1 MDVYMRRLVLI
12 FVALASIVSFTFC
25 SFRENEI
32 VLDTIEAYINEYPDS
47 ALVALS
53 EIDESRIR
61 GKACKNHY
69 NLLMAQAKDK
79 CFIDETDDSLMLSVV
94 DYYSKVRNKEKL
106 FKAYYYLGRIQQN
119 AGRYPEAML
128 SFIEAE
134 QLIEASE
141 TEFQKGL
148 LYAQF
153 GKLYE
158 QQMNLA
164 DALSAFEKASYY
176 YIKAGS
182 LPHQYYTTLD
192 IGHLYLRM
200 CNYGAAESPIKE
212 VMEWAYQSGND
223 YLTGYACDLLCMLY
237 EAMGDFQSLN
247 DLLNSNYAASC
258 PNSLIRNLSLAYK
271 SAMDNCPALVQRYFD
286 SAWTAAISATDSA
299 TIYHQEYLVYQLSG
313 QDDVALAAHEKL
325 LAIQD
330 SLVRSAL
337 QQPLQYI
344 QAEYYK
350 TKASYIELQAKSRYV
365 IAGLL
370 ITLLMVTLCVI
381 VISYKRKLEKKNN
394 EIDQYIEQVE
404 GLRNDI
410 DKNLAENAAMM
421 SVIDGKDDN
430 IRNMEASIA
439 ELFSKQYKFLDKLC
453 SVYYETHGCRKDK
466 DAIYKQVKTEIERFS
481 TDKKFLHEL
490 ESILNL
496 HLDGVMKT
504 IRSELPN
511 LSEMDFRLLC
521 FLLSGFSAKT
531 ISVFTGDSTGNIYVK
546 KYRLI
551 NEIKS
556 LDSHIAT
563 QILSRFS

>member
-1 MDVYMRRLVLI
+1 MRRLVLI

-350 TKASYIELQAKSRYV
+350 TKASYI
-365 IAGLL
+365 AG
-370 ITLLMVTLCVI
+370 
-381 VISYKRKLEKKNN
+381 KKQ
-394 EIDQYIEQVE
+394 ICYC
-404 GLRNDI
+404 RF
-410 DKNLAENAAMM
+410 AYYF
-421 SVIDGKDDN
+421 IDGDLMCYRYILQKEV
-430 IRNMEASIA
+430 RKE
-439 ELFSKQYKFLDKLC
+439 KQ
-453 SVYYETHGCRKDK
+453 
-466 DAIYKQVKTEIERFS
+466 
-481 TDKKFLHEL
+481 
-490 ESILNL
+490 
-496 HLDGVMKT
+496 
-504 IRSELPN
+504 
-511 LSEMDFRLLC
+511 
-521 FLLSGFSAKT
+521 
-531 ISVFTGDSTGNIYVK
+531 
-546 KYRLI
+546 
-551 NEIKS
+551 
-556 LDSHIAT
+556 
-563 QILSRFS
+563 